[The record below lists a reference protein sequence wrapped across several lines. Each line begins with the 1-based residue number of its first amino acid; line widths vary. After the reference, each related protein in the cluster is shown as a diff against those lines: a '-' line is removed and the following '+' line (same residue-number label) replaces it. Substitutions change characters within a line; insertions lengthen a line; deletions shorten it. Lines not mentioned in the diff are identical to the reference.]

1 MLEES
6 KKYVIKSIKFGLM
19 SPDFVR
25 KISVVSLTIPDTYDE
40 DGTPIPFG
48 LMDKRLGTLE
58 PGQRC
63 ETCGGLPGQCPGH
76 FGDIELAQPVIHVGF
91 VKNIYVALQA
101 TCRECGRLTL
111 DPQRFKKY
119 LMLLDKYKKSGNIIF
134 QQALINKASKLAMKA
149 TECPYCGA
157 KKYKIRLERPTS
169 FYEEIEENGQKTLKP
184 LSSKDIRFRLEKIPS
199 DDARLI
205 GFDPEAAR
213 PEWTVITVL
222 PVPPISVRPSI
233 TLESGERSEDDLTHK
248 LGDIIRTNEKLKAN
262 IESGAPQMIIDEHW
276 NLLQFHVST
285 YFDNEIPGVSPSVH
299 RSGRPLK
306 TLAQRLKGKEGRF
319 RSNLSGKRVDFSA
332 RTVIS
337 PDPNIG
343 INEVGVPYEVAMI
356 LTVPEVVTS
365 WNISWLRELVRRGPY
380 EYPGA
385 NYIINPDGKLT
396 DLRFVKDRNAL
407 AEKLAPGYI
416 VERHL
421 QNGDLVIFNRQPS
434 LHRMSMM
441 AHIVRVLPGRT
452 FRINPI
458 SCTPYNADFDGDEM
472 NLHVPQNEEARAE
485 MDVLMKVKEHL
496 LTPRYGG
503 VIIGMIHDYISSAY
517 LLTRRQTVIDRFKA
531 SLMLGAADYRGPIP
545 YDKMSGKEVFS
556 MLIPDINYEGKSRA
570 ADLDPQDSKVVIKRG
585 KLLSGII
592 DHNTIGDQKA
602 GTLIHYIIL
611 KLGTD
616 AGSDFLDKAGWAL
629 LRYLDT
635 YGFTMGLDEE
645 DIPEEAKK
653 EIEKV
658 IKMHID
664 RVNQLIED
672 YKSGKLEREPGAT
685 LEETLEQKII
695 NELNLARDEAGGIAE
710 KYFKDNNSV
719 LITAKTGARG
729 KMLNLTQMTACIGQ
743 QTIRGSRINRGYQNR
758 TLPHFKPN
766 DISAEAKG
774 FIASNYKRG
783 LSPIEFF
790 FHAMTGREG
799 LVDTAVRTSQSGYM
813 QRRLI
818 NALLDLYVSYDGTVR
833 TADNYIVQFIY
844 GEDGVDPAKAIAG
857 QPVDFN
863 DLVATIKEK
872 YGGEK
877 Q

>member
-1 MLEES
+1 MMLEES

-76 FGDIELAQPVIHVGF
+76 FGDIELAQPVIHIGF
-91 VKNIYVALQA
+91 VKHIYVALQA

-111 DPQRFKKY
+111 DPQLFKKY
-119 LMLLDKYKKSGNIIF
+119 LNMLDKYKKSGNIIF
-134 QQALINKASKLAMKA
+134 EQALINKVSRMAMK
-149 TECPYCGA
+149 TDECPYCGT
-157 KKYKIRLERPTS
+157 KKHKIRLERPVA
-169 FYEEIEENGQKTLKP
+169 FYEEIDENGQKTLKP
-184 LSSKDIRFRLEKIPS
+184 LSPKEIRARLERIPS
-199 DDARLI
+199 DDSKLI
-205 GFDPEAAR
+205 GFDPDVAR

-262 IESGAPQMIIDEHW
+262 IESGSPQMIIDEHW
-276 NLLQFHVST
+276 NLLQFHVLT
-285 YFDNEIPGVSPSVH
+285 YFDNEVPGVSPSVH

-343 INEVGVPYEVAMI
+343 INEVGVPYDIAMI

-365 WNISWLRELVRRGPY
+365 WNISWLKELVKRGPF

-385 NYIINPDGKLT
+385 NYVLSPDGKLT

-407 AEKLAPGYI
+407 AEKLEPGYI

-472 NLHVPQNEEARAE
+472 NLHVPQNVEARAE

-517 LLTRRQTVIDRFKA
+517 LLTRRSTTVDRFKA
-531 SLMLGAADYRGPIP
+531 SFMLGAAEYKGPIP
-545 YDKMSGKEVFS
+545 YDKISGKELFS
-556 MLIPDINYEGKSRA
+556 MLIPSINYEGKARC
-570 ADLDPQDSKVVIKRG
+570 DLDPQDIKVTIKKG
-585 KLLSGII
+585 KLLSGVV
-592 DHNTIGDQKA
+592 DHSTIGDQKA
-602 GTLIHYIIL
+602 GTLIHSIIL
-611 KLGTD
+611 KFGTD
-616 AGSDFLDKAGWAL
+616 MASDFIDKTSWAL
-629 LRYLDT
+629 LRYLDS
-635 YGFTMGLDEE
+635 YGFTIGLDDE
-645 DIPEEAKK
+645 DIPEEARKK
-653 EIEKV
+653 IEEV
-658 IKMHID
+658 IKLHID

-672 YKSGKLEREPGAT
+672 YKNGKLEREPGAT

-695 NELNLARDEAGGIAE
+695 NELNLARDEAGSIAE
-710 KYFKDNNSV
+710 KYFKPNNSV

-743 QTIRGSRINRGYQNR
+743 QTIRGKRISRGYQNR
-758 TLPHFKPN
+758 TLAHFKPG

-774 FIASNYKRG
+774 FIASNYKKG
-783 LSPIEFF
+783 LSPTEFF

-833 TADNYIVQFIY
+833 TSDNYIVQFIY

-857 QPVDFN
+857 QPVDFK
-863 DLVATIKEK
+863 DLIISIREK

>member
-111 DPQRFKKY
+111 EPERFKRY
-119 LMLLDKYKKSGNIIF
+119 LVLLDKYKKSGNIIF
-134 QQALINKASKLAMKA
+134 EQALINKASKLAMK
-149 TECPYCGA
+149 TMECPYCGT

-184 LSSKDIRFRLEKIPS
+184 LSPKDIRFRLERIPS
-199 DDARLI
+199 DDAKLI
-205 GFDPEAAR
+205 GFDPEVAR

-343 INEVGVPYEVAMI
+343 INEVGVPYEVAMT

-365 WNISWLRELVRRGPY
+365 WNISWLKELVRRGPY

-385 NYIINPDGKLT
+385 NYIVSPDGKLT

-407 AEKLAPGYI
+407 AEKLMPGYI

-441 AHIVRVLPGRT
+441 AHAVRVLPGRT

-485 MDVLMKVKEHL
+485 MDVLMRVKEHL

-517 LLTRRQTVIDRFKA
+517 LLTRRQTSIDRFKA
-531 SLMLGAADYRGPIP
+531 SLILGAAGYKGPIP
-545 YDKMSGKEVFS
+545 YDRISGKEVFS

-570 ADLDPQDSKVVIKRG
+570 DLDPQDTKVVIKRG
-585 KLLSGII
+585 KLLSGVV

-602 GTLIHYIIL
+602 GTLIHSIIL

-616 AGSDFLDKAGWAL
+616 AGSDFIDKAGWAL

-645 DIPEEAKK
+645 DIPEEARK
-653 EIEKV
+653 EISKV
-658 IKMHID
+658 IEVHIN

-672 YKSGKLEREPGAT
+672 YKNGKLEREPGAT

-695 NELNLARDEAGGIAE
+695 NELNLARDEAGSIAE
-710 KYFKDNNSV
+710 KYFKGNNSA

-758 TLPHFKPN
+758 TLPHFRPN

-774 FIASNYKRG
+774 FIASNYKKG
-783 LSPIEFF
+783 LSPTEFF

-833 TADNYIVQFIY
+833 TSDNYIVQFIY
-844 GEDGVDPAKAIAG
+844 GEDGVDPSKAIAG
-857 QPVDFN
+857 QPVDFK
-863 DLVATIKEK
+863 DLIATIKEK
-872 YGGEK
+872 YGGES